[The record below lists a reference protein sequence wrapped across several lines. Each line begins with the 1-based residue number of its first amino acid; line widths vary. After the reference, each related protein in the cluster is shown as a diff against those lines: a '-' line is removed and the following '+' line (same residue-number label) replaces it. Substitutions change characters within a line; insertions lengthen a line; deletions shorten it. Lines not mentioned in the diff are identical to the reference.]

1 MNFEDFRESL
11 QRERSRRAQRD
22 AAERRLPVERLRREI
37 REAFARERARDLPED
52 PEARVESDPLEPPH
66 AER

>member
-1 MNFEDFRESL
+1 MNFEDFRERL

-22 AAERRLPVERLRREI
+22 AAERRLPAERLRREI
-37 REAFARERARDLPED
+37 REAFARERARDLPQD
-52 PEARVESDPLEPPH
+52 PEVRVESDQPPH